1 MKIKMIITQTTANYF
16 LANDVKFAQVG
27 ADGEINEDGGILVDV
42 TVENGM
48 DLYAIYDA
56 GRCYGRDIPNGF

>member
-16 LANDVKFAQVG
+16 LANNVKFAQVG
-27 ADGEINEDGGILVDV
+27 ADGENEHGGILVDV
-42 TVENGM
+42 TIKNGM
-48 DLYAIYDA
+48 DLYNIYDA

>member
-1 MKIKMIITQTTANYF
+1 MIITQTTANYF

-27 ADGEINEDGGILVDV
+27 TDGEVNDDGGILVDV
-42 TVENGM
+42 IVENGM

-56 GRCYGRDIPNGF
+56 GRYYGRDIPNGF

>member
-1 MKIKMIITQTTANYF
+1 MKIKMIISQTTANYF

-27 ADGEINEDGGILVDV
+27 TDGENEYGGILVDV
-42 TVENGM
+42 TIKNGM

-56 GRCYGRDIPNGF
+56 GRCYGRDLPNSF